1 MKVFL
6 VLAFAASLWGQTQ
19 TADPP
24 LVSSSASPVLVADI
38 NTRSDANVNSR
49 YTVESVGITNP
60 RRYHI
65 PRILIDD
72 MQNLVGRRFNSDLF
86 QSLASRLSNEL
97 HGHEVLFKLSRGTD
111 PEHVRVTFEIHGP
124 RTGFDVDLPKF
135 VYNSKQGLS
144 GEGDAMLNVGA
155 NTFTFGLL
163 SDDDSSIPR
172 TAGVRVRYDRLEVGS
187 ERVQLGFEFDSYH
200 EQYNSATQTAAAGD
214 NDLSVLYRNRQN
226 YEPTATVALAG
237 PLTWTVG
244 VSFQQFQQQYPSAR
258 AESSDAIVNS
268 LRYDRSW
275 ADSTGGKHRFSA
287 SYTLHVATSFLG
299 SAYAYTRHAVDAT
312 YHWHR
317 GRQSVEGTFLGGAI
331 AGNAPL
337 FERFVLGNSVTL
349 RGWDKYELDPLGD
362 SRVVYGSASYG
373 FSRFRAFYDT
383 GAVWN
388 KGQGVSLK
396 QSAGVGVK
404 VEGVL
409 LAVAFPVRHDRLEAV
424 LIAGMN
430 F

>member
-19 TADPP
+19 TADPA
-24 LVSSSASPVLVADI
+24 LVSSSASPVPVASL
-38 NTRSDANVNSR
+38 TTGSDANVNSR
-49 YTVESVGITNP
+49 YMVESVGITNP

-65 PRILIDD
+65 PKTLIED
-72 MQNLVGRRFNSDLF
+72 MQTLVGRRFNSNLF
-86 QSLASRLSNEL
+86 QNLASRLSNEL

-111 PEHVRVTFEIHGP
+111 PEHVRVNFEIHGP

-135 VYNSKQGLS
+135 VYNSRQGLS

-163 SDDDSSIPR
+163 SDEDSSIPR
-172 TAGVRVRYDRLEVGS
+172 TAGVRVRYDRLDVGS

-200 EQYNSATQTAAAGD
+200 EQYNPATQTAAAGD

-237 PLTWTVG
+237 PLSWTVG

-287 SYTLHVATSFLG
+287 SYTLHAATSFLG

-317 GRQSVEGTFLGGAI
+317 GRQSVDGTFLAGGI
-331 AGNAPL
+331 SGNAPL
-337 FERFVLGNSVTL
+337 FDRFVLGNSVTL
-349 RGWDKYELDPLGD
+349 RGWDKYELDPLGA
-362 SRVVYGSASYG
+362 SRVVYGSACYG

-388 KGQGVSLK
+388 KGEGVSLK